1 MQTVKKEIKLTLFI
15 DDMITYTENLKEP
28 TKEGKL
34 QEVIAIKVKF
44 QDARQDT
51 KINCFSVLFLTAAY
65 GSAIISK

>member
-1 MQTVKKEIKLTLFI
+1 MQTVKEEIKLTLFT
-15 DDMITYTENLKEP
+15 DDMTTYTENLKEP

-51 KINCFSVLFLTAAY
+51 KINCFSVCQ
-65 GSAIISK
+65 